1 MKQLFL
7 IFISLVFFT
16 SCQHSILD
24 KQFYADYY
32 EADYTQFI
40 TDPEVSNDE
49 AFLINYTIMRQ
60 REYFGYDLKEKTYG
74 ELLALGKEFEKNGIK
89 VNQTYDGKDVF
100 KTIKPKITFQE
111 ISYIEKAN
119 NAKRKAKYLKFSCL
133 FENISA
139 QNQAIN
145 TITFVVNGPFGQ
157 HLMTAGYEINC
168 KLVPGEKQ
176 TLHFIVNAKQMRNNL
191 FFEKPHKLRRTLIDD
206 IIRKAKIEITGISID
221 KDSKFYDECLMSGYV
236 LEPFKLSNYKEMYPD
251 GIKMETVKG
260 IPTIHRGP
268 ASFQPEEEGKIL
280 KYK

>member
-7 IFISLVFFT
+7 IFISLLFFS

-24 KQFYADYY
+24 KQFYEDYY
-32 EADYTQFI
+32 EADYVQFI
-40 TDPEVSNDE
+40 QDSEVSNDD

-60 REYFGYDLKEKTYG
+60 RDYFGYDLKEKTYG
-74 ELLALGKEFEKNGIK
+74 DLLDLGKEFAKNGIK
-89 VNQTYDGKDVF
+89 VNQSYDDRDVL
-100 KTIKPKITFQE
+100 KSIKPKITNQE
-111 ISYIEKAN
+111 IAYIEKAS

-133 FENISA
+133 LENISN
-139 QNQAIN
+139 QDQAIN
-145 TITFVVNGPFGQ
+145 TITFIVNGPFGQ

-176 TLHFIVNAKQMRNNL
+176 TLKFIVNAKQLRNNL

-206 IIRKAKIEITGISID
+206 IIRKAQIEVGGISID

-236 LEPFKLSNYKEMYPD
+236 LEPFQLSDYKKLYPD
-251 GIKMETVKG
+251 GTKIETIKGLPTVY
-260 IPTIHRGP
+260 RGN
-268 ASFQPEEEGKIL
+268 ASFTQEEGEIL